1 MGDLPSV
8 RSTDLLPAW
17 AAVNMDLFGPI
28 LIRDECV
35 KRGPRVVKKVWG
47 IIYCCTLTR
56 GVYLDTATDYSME
69 SILHSVRCLMASKG
83 QVQIIISDCGLQ
95 LQGASKELSEW
106 RRTWDKE
113 QLKRFGAKRSLD
125 WKFIM
130 PQSQH
135 QNGAVEIMVKLIKGI
150 KSSYMKAVGDVKLT
164 YNELNTM
171 FLEVAQ
177 VCNERPIGVKPNQL
191 TDPEFLSPN
200 SLYLGRASDRIAS
213 GPFSSSDLL
222 EDPKKVATRFHL
234 VQALTNQFWKVWTK
248 LYFPTLLIRQKW
260 HTEKRNLCVGDVCV
274 LRDSNCLRG
283 E

>member
-1 MGDLPSV
+1 
-8 RSTDLLPAW
+8 
-17 AAVNMDLFGPI
+17 
-28 LIRDECV
+28 
-35 KRGPRVVKKVWG
+35 
-47 IIYCCTLTR
+47 
-56 GVYLDTATDYSME
+56 
-69 SILHSVRCLMASKG
+69 
-83 QVQIIISDCGLQ
+83 
-95 LQGASKELSEW
+95 
-106 RRTWDKE
+106 
-113 QLKRFGAKRSLD
+113 
-125 WKFIM
+125 M

-177 VCNERPIGVKPNQL
+177 VCNEQPIGVKPNQS

-260 HTEKRNLCVGDVCV
+260 HTETRNLCVGDVCV

-283 E
+283 EWRFCRVSKVYPDVHNRVRNVEVKVVSKQDSTLRYNPGSPNYLNRHVCNLILLVPVEESCEESLKNDSKI